1 MQPVGLHMRRAAPR
15 LATAV
20 LAIGIWVF
28 PPPEGLSIEAWRL
41 FAIFGAAI
49 FAVVANALPIL
60 TASLIAVAAA
70 VLSGVVSPEKA
81 YAGFSNGTILLI
93 VLAFLIARAV
103 VKCGLGARV
112 GHGLVAIFGRST
124 LGLSYSIFLV
134 DAVIAPAFPSNTA
147 RSGVLYP
154 LAVSLVDAAGAK
166 PGDPSRKRLG
176 GFLMFSGIASLGLSS
191 ALWLTAMAGNPLG
204 SGGGGWQ
211 PLRALRSGRAV
222 RSLSNRAVEIEYP

>member
-1 MQPVGLHMRRAAPR
+1 MHPVGHQMKRAAPR
-15 LATAV
+15 VATAV
-20 LAIGIWVF
+20 LAIGIWVI

-41 FAIFGAAI
+41 FAIFAAAI

-60 TASLIAVAAA
+60 TASLGAAAAA
-70 VLSGVVSPEKA
+70 VLSGVVAPEKA

-112 GHGLVAIFGRST
+112 GHGLVAVFGRST

-154 LAVSLVDAAGAK
+154 LAV
-166 PGDPSRKRLG
+166 
-176 GFLMFSGIASLGLSS
+176 
-191 ALWLTAMAGNPLG
+191 
-204 SGGGGWQ
+204 
-211 PLRALRSGRAV
+211 
-222 RSLSNRAVEIEYP
+222 